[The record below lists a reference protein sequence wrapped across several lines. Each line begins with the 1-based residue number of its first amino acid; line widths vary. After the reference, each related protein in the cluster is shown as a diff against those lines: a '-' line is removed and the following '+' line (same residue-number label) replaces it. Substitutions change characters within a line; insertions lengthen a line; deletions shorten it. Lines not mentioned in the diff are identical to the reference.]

1 MTDKPVPVSIQILD
15 KEYMVSCTEE
25 EREGLM
31 ESARY
36 LDRKMREARE
46 HGKVLGTER
55 LAVMTA
61 LNLTHEYL
69 RSMREEEAQSE
80 QTRAG
85 IKRLADK
92 IDGALGRRVAEEAI
106 D

>member
-1 MTDKPVPVSIQILD
+1 MTGKAVPVSIQILD
-15 KEYMVSCTEE
+15 KEYMVSCAEE
-25 EREGLM
+25 EREALM
-31 ESARY
+31 ESARF
-36 LDRKMREARE
+36 LDSKMKESRE

-61 LNLTHEYL
+61 LNITHEHL
-69 RSMREEEAQSE
+69 QHKRTQDALSGETRSD
-80 QTRAG
+80 

-92 IDGALGRRVAEEAI
+92 IDAALGRRVAEDAI